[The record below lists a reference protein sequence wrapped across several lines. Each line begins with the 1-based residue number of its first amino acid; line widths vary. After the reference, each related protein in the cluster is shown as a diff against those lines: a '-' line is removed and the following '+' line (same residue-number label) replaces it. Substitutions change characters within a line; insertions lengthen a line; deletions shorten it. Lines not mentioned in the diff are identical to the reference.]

1 MNSITVV
8 AAVIER
14 AGSYLICR
22 RPVHKRHGG
31 LWEFPG
37 GKLRAEE
44 SLEEAARRELEEE
57 LGMTLVRTGRR
68 LFAKV
73 DPGSRF
79 KIEFLEVWADGDPTP
94 FEHDELRWLLPS
106 ELDTVPLAPTDAA
119 FADFLRNA
127 GD

>member
-1 MNSITVV
+1 M
-8 AAVIER
+8 
-14 AGSYLICR
+14 ICR

-79 KIEFLEVWADGDPTP
+79 KIEFLEVWAD
-94 FEHDELRWLLPS
+94 R
-106 ELDTVPLAPTDAA
+106 
-119 FADFLRNA
+119 
-127 GD
+127 